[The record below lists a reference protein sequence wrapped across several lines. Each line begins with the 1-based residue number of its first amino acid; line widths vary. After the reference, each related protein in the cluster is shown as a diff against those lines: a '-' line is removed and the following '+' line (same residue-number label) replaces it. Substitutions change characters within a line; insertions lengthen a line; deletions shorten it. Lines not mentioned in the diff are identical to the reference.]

1 MTANPN
7 DLPDKSPETI
17 DVSVDMMD
25 YRQAKPVQSQDL
37 LFVHLY
43 LHAPD
48 PKKWQVQLKLFM
60 HDPSRPVIKGRTL
73 EKPTPYL
80 LHPIENKYTQP
91 LKSERGIYVYQ
102 QAVRPVHSYR
112 IEIYEGGIDEAHLVA
127 RKTITRFKAVRD
139 AHQPEGTK
147 FEISIAASG
156 SPYLPDALNETA
168 IGPSGDIADDA
179 DAVAKILPYIEKRLV
194 ATAGS
199 PDTSFDQVWQTPSG
213 KRDRPYDDLE
223 ETWAQLVTE
232 RLDFSTYAG
241 PDVFYITSM
250 KPNQRAAA
258 DYYRQLMNDAD
269 PTYPLTSA
277 CEHTSTFVAMAR
289 GLNVVYEAG
298 GSPSKESVDKL
309 PGAKWNM
316 PKDAHDDKKY
326 PPVREY
332 LKNKNW
338 EETAPPL
345 AHESWQK
352 ITPGSAVTV
361 GIDHF
366 FPTYQLYADA
376 KVKPGPTMHPVPLEA
391 GTSPAYIIQK
401 GTKTWY
407 ELPYSIQYSP
417 LLTYTA
423 SEVPGPTG
431 TLITTGETGYLSST
445 QAKSVREAHV
455 AAVLRVDYATQADA
469 ESQTT
474 KRMVTRVQF
483 MDTGG
488 GMGIMA
494 AAATQAVDLNGA
506 SVHQESGWGT
516 KGRWFACTS
525 YAGHS
530 MLPEVKGDDLQNAIA
545 RLRRARPLGMMQL
558 VILRR
563 TDDAGGYKFE
573 NDVVWASKLLA
584 MHSGDQA
591 FTLPRLMWAM
601 RGHPGFERYEVRWVV
616 YIPRQNVAVE
626 FFSNRDKALSARI
639 ADGFKELKSL
649 PQSKND
655 KPKAVPLPHG
665 TALPAEAA
673 LRIAELGSNE
683 DGSVCMC
690 GRPNRAGQIKGR
702 PLAEKLAH
710 QLAWDVET
718 GKVKPAISS
727 LFRPS

>member
-1 MTANPN
+1 MTATPN
-7 DLPDKSPETI
+7 DLPDKSPEMI
-17 DVSVDMMD
+17 DLSVDMMD
-25 YRQAKPVQSQDL
+25 YAQAKPVQSQDL

-48 PKKWQVQLKLFM
+48 PKKWQVHLKQFM
-60 HDPSRPVIKGRTL
+60 HDPSRPALKGRTV
-73 EKPTPYL
+73 ENPKPYL
-80 LHPIENKYTQP
+80 LHPLDNKNTRT
-91 LKSERGIYVYQ
+91 LKEDRGIYVYQ
-102 QAVRPVHSYR
+102 QVVRPVHSYR
-112 IEIYEGGIDEAHLVA
+112 IEVYEGGVDEAHLLA
-127 RKTITRFKAVRD
+127 RKTITRFKAVRE
-139 AHQPEGTK
+139 AHQPDGTK
-147 FEISIAASG
+147 FEIAIASSG

-179 DAVAKILPYIEKRLV
+179 DAVAKILPYIEKRLL
-194 ATAGS
+194 ATAAS
-199 PDTSFDQVWQTPSG
+199 TDPSFDQVWQTPSG

-250 KPNQRAAA
+250 KPNHRAAA
-258 DYYRQLMNDAD
+258 DYYRQLMDEND

-289 GLNVVYEAG
+289 GIDVVYEAG
-298 GSPSKESVDKL
+298 GAPSKQSVDKVK
-309 PGAKWNM
+309 GADWNM
-316 PKDAHDDKKY
+316 PKDAHDPKNY
-326 PPVREY
+326 PPLREY
-332 LKNKNW
+332 LKTKDW
-338 EETAPPL
+338 AETAPPIS
-345 AHESWQK
+345 HPSWQK

-366 FPTYQLYADA
+366 FPTYTLYADA
-376 KVKPGPTMHPVPLEA
+376 KIKPGPTTKAVPIAE
-391 GTSPAYIIQK
+391 GTSPAYIIQL
-401 GTKTWY
+401 GTTTWY
-407 ELPYSIQYSP
+407 ELPYSIAYSP
-417 LLTYTA
+417 ALTYEA
-423 SEVPGPTG
+423 SKVPGPTG

-455 AAVLRVDYATQADA
+455 AAVLRVDYATQADP

-474 KRMVTRVQF
+474 KRTVTRVQF

-494 AAATQAVDLNGA
+494 AASTQAIDLNGA

-516 KGRWFACTS
+516 KNKWFACTS

-530 MLPEVKGDDLQNAIA
+530 MLPEVTGENLEKAIA
-545 RLRRARPLGMMQL
+545 RLRRTRPLGMMQL

-573 NDVVWASKLLA
+573 NDVVWASKMLTI
-584 MHSGDQA
+584 HRGDQA

-601 RGHPGFERYEVRWVV
+601 RGHPGFERYEVRWVIW
-616 YIPRQNVAVE
+616 IPRQSVAME
-626 FFSNRDKALSARI
+626 FFKERTKDVSARI
-639 ADGFKELKSL
+639 VDGFKGLKTL
-649 PQSKND
+649 PQSSTDTGKSI
-655 KPKAVPLPHG
+655 ALPHG
-665 TALPAEAA
+665 TALPPEAA
-673 LRIAELGSNE
+673 LRIAELASNE

-690 GRPNRAGQIKGR
+690 GRPNRKGMIKGR
-702 PLAEKLAH
+702 PLSDKLAN

-718 GKVKPAISS
+718 GKVKPTITS
-727 LFRPS
+727 LFRP